1 MDSGTD
7 PYGVFNIYVLGRN
20 ITVVS
25 DKELAEKVLEENDS
39 FLDGAA
45 VDKYMLAKV
54 YGAPHLNKLESIDM
68 LLASLAADSIDT
80 TDFSTVFSKALQTH
94 LPDLV
99 SFNDS
104 PVDQNLWER
113 VARPQVTEQPCGM
126 KMRAAVKVDFVE
138 LIRTFAGQVLVN
150 TLLGREVLEESPA
163 ALSDLS
169 ELSSG
174 WKWLATGL
182 PTFLPVPPLT
192 RVAIARRRLL
202 NMLQD
207 LCHNLDLQADE
218 KQLEAPWRDL
228 SDVSAL
234 VWTKNAMWRK
244 ERLPI
249 DVRASAVLAI
259 VSKYGKNKSF

>member
-1 MDSGTD
+1 MLSGTD
-7 PYGVFNIYVLGRN
+7 LHGVFNIYVLGCS

-25 DKELAEKVLEENDS
+25 NKELAERVVEENAS

-45 VDKYMLAKV
+45 VDKYTLAKV
-54 YGAPHLNKLESIDM
+54 YGAPHLNRLDSMDV
-68 LLASLAADSIDT
+68 LLASLATDSIDT
-80 TDFSTVFSKALQTH
+80 TEFNTVFSKALQTH

-113 VARPQVTEQPCGM
+113 VARAQVTEQPCGM

-138 LIRTFAGQVLVN
+138 LIRTFAGHMLLN
-150 TLLGREVLEESPA
+150 TLLGREVLEEFPA
-163 ALSDLS
+163 ALSDFS
-169 ELSSG
+169 ELNSG

-192 RVAIARRRLL
+192 RVVIARRRLL

-207 LCHNLDLQADE
+207 LCYNLDLQADE

-234 VWTKNAMWRK
+234 VWTKNAMWRE

-259 VSKYGKNKSF
+259 LSK

>member
-1 MDSGTD
+1 
-7 PYGVFNIYVLGRN
+7 
-20 ITVVS
+20 
-25 DKELAEKVLEENDS
+25 
-39 FLDGAA
+39 
-45 VDKYMLAKV
+45 MLAKV
-54 YGAPHLNKLESIDM
+54 YGAPQLNKLDSIDM

-80 TDFSTVFSKALQTH
+80 TDFNTVFSKALQTH
-94 LPDLV
+94 LSDLV

-113 VARPQVTEQPCGM
+113 VARPQVTEQLCGM

-138 LIRTFAGQVLVN
+138 LIRTFAGHVLVN
-150 TLLGREVLEESPA
+150 SLLGREVLEEFPT

-192 RVAIARRRLL
+192 RVVIARRRLL

-207 LCHNLDLQADE
+207 LCHNLDLQADG

-244 ERLPI
+244 ERLPVK
-249 DVRASAVLAI
+249 VRASAILAI
-259 VSKYGKNKSF
+259 VSK

>member
-1 MDSGTD
+1 MLSGTD
-7 PYGVFNIYVLGRN
+7 LHGVFNIYVLGRS

-25 DKELAEKVLEENDS
+25 DKELAEKVVEGNAS

-54 YGAPHLNKLESIDM
+54 YGARHLNKVPSIEK

-80 TDFSTVFSKALQTH
+80 NDFNSVFSKALQTH

-104 PVDQNLWER
+104 PVDQSLWER

-126 KMRAAVKVDFVE
+126 KMRAAVKADFVE
-138 LIRTFAGQVLVN
+138 LIRTFAGHMLLN
-150 TLLGREVLEESPA
+150 TLLGREVLEEFPT

-169 ELSSG
+169 ELNSG

-182 PTFLPVPPLT
+182 PPFLPVPPLT
-192 RVAIARRRLL
+192 RVVIARRRLL
-202 NMLQD
+202 NMLRD
-207 LCHNLDLQADE
+207 LCHNLDLQAEE
-218 KQLEAPWRDL
+218 KQLEAPWRDV

-234 VWTKNAMWRK
+234 VWTKNAMWR
-244 ERLPI
+244 EESLPI
-249 DVRASAVLAI
+249 SVRASAFLAI
-259 VSKYGKNKSF
+259 VSR

>member
-1 MDSGTD
+1 MFSGTD
-7 PYGVFNIYVLGRN
+7 PYGVFNLYVLGRS

-25 DKELAEKVLEENDS
+25 NMELADKILEENAS
-39 FLDGAA
+39 LLDGVA

-54 YGAPHLNKLESIDM
+54 YGARHLHKLDSMDM
-68 LLASLAADSIDT
+68 LLASFAEDSIDT
-80 TDFSTVFSKALQTH
+80 TNFNSVFSKALQTH

-113 VARPQVTEQPCGM
+113 MARPQVTEQPCGM
-126 KMRAAVKVDFVE
+126 KMRAAVKVDFVD
-138 LIRTFAGQVLVN
+138 LIRTFAGHMLGN
-150 TLLGREVLEESPA
+150 TLLGREVLEEFPT

-169 ELSSG
+169 ELNSG
-174 WKWLATGL
+174 WKWLAIGL
-182 PTFLPVPPLT
+182 PSFLPVPPLT
-192 RVAIARRRLL
+192 RVIIARRRLL

-228 SDVSAL
+228 SDISAL
-234 VWTKNAMWRK
+234 VWTNNVMWREEK
-244 ERLPI
+244 IPI
-249 DVRASAVLAI
+249 NVRASALLAI
-259 VSKYGKNKSF
+259 ISR